1 MASAQ
6 HTNHQEIWRPEV
18 VPANPNHQLD
28 AMIAKLNELGYDVG
42 CKIYD
47 GCLVRRKQHSK
58 LPQRVITACEEHI
71 EAETGL
77 KMRLWEKCLLCGE
90 KLAACTCANAQEP
103 CLDCGETFA
112 RCMCDGQ

>member
-1 MASAQ
+1 MWLRSGGCAINCFDVIGAL
-6 HTNHQEIWRPEV
+6 NHFSHI
-18 VPANPNHQLD
+18 
-28 AMIAKLNELGYDVG
+28 
-42 CKIYD
+42 
-47 GCLVRRKQHSK
+47 VRRKQHSK

>member
-1 MASAQ
+1 MSMS
-6 HTNHQEIWRPEV
+6 TSTS
-18 VPANPNHQLD
+18 
-28 AMIAKLNELGYDVG
+28 KLNELGYYVG

>member
-1 MASAQ
+1 MKRSAFSNLLQ
-6 HTNHQEIWRPEV
+6 NEERLC
-18 VPANPNHQLD
+18 LD
-28 AMIAKLNELGYDVG
+28 AMIAKLDELGYDVG

-47 GCLVRRKQHSK
+47 GCLVRRKQQCK